1 MVAMFRSIFDTVFSP
16 FINTP
21 AEPLAP
27 EPIFEM
33 NESEYLDDFA
43 LDIFGQ
49 QGTPVYTQ
57 ICMIYSLPDESPI
70 WYSSTDIID
79 VLHAGLE
86 RLSASFPWVAGQVCN
101 DYVATG
107 NSGIYKIKYLD
118 EVPRLTV
125 KDLRGNSGFPTMEE
139 LRKGGYPFRLLDE
152 SVICP
157 HNTLILPRTELLP
170 VCLVQVTFIEG
181 GLIFTFLGHHA
192 VMDGI
197 GQGVIMKLLDK
208 ACRKEQFTDDEIMIG
223 NAPRKDIIPLLDDD
237 VEVGPELSHQLF
249 SSLASAPPPPP
260 PPVAKGA
267 KPSGPPKVFWAYF
280 VFSGKALEELKS
292 LASESLTGGYTSTD
306 DCLTAFIWRSVT
318 RARLHRLRPSDKV
331 TLARA
336 INVRPFLSLPL
347 NYPGLATNMTYHNS
361 TTEQLTGHDLGS
373 IATNLRAEID
383 PKTSN
388 LTHMTKAFATYL
400 DRAEDKT
407 SINLTATLDFS
418 KDIALSSWAKLDTYD
433 LDFGFGV
440 GKPKAVRRPQ
450 FTPMEGLMYLM
461 PKSSDGEIAL
471 ALCLR
476 EEDMERLKSDEEFVR
491 YGKYVV

>member
-1 MVAMFRSIFDTVFSP
+1 MLQPI
-16 FINTP
+16 
-21 AEPLAP
+21 AP

-33 NESEYLDDFA
+33 ADSEYLDDFA

-57 ICMIYSLPDESPI
+57 ICMIYTLPDESPI
-70 WYSSTDIID
+70 WYTSIIEI
-79 VLHAGLE
+79 LQAGLE
-86 RLSASFPWVAGQVCN
+86 RLSTSFPWVAGQVCN

-107 NSGIYKIKYLD
+107 NSGVYKIKYLD

-125 KDLRGNSGFPTMEE
+125 KDLRGDSDSPTMED
-139 LRKGGYPFRLLDE
+139 LRRAEFPFRLLDE

-157 HNTLILPRTELLP
+157 HNTLILPRAEPLP
-170 VCLVQVTFIEG
+170 VCLVQATFIEG

-197 GQGVIMKLLDK
+197 GEGVIMKLLNK
-208 ACRKEQFTDDEIMIG
+208 ACRKEQFTDDEIMVG

-237 VEVGPELSHQLF
+237 VEVGPELGHQLF
-249 SSLASAPPPPP
+249 SSLASVPPPPP
-260 PPVAKGA
+260 PPIIKGV
-267 KPSGPPKVFWAYF
+267 KRSGPPKVFWAYF
-280 VFSGKALEELKS
+280 IFSGTALAELKT
-292 LASESLTGGYTSTD
+292 LASESLTGGYISTD
-306 DCLTAFIWRSVT
+306 DCLTAFIWQSVT

-331 TLARA
+331 TLGRA
-336 INVRPFLSLPL
+336 INIRPYLGLPP
-347 NYPGLATNMTYHNS
+347 NYPGTASNMTYHNS
-361 TTEQLTGHDLGS
+361 TTEQLTSHDLGS

-388 LTHMTKAFATYL
+388 LTYMTKAFATYL
-400 DRAEDKT
+400 HRAEDKT
-407 SINLTATLDFS
+407 SINLTATMDFS
-418 KDIALSSWAKLDTYD
+418 KDIALSSWAKLNTYD

-450 FTPMEGLMYLM
+450 FTPLEGLMYLL
-461 PKSSDGEIAL
+461 PKKGDGEIAL

-476 EEDMERLKSDEEFVR
+476 EEDMEKLKSDEEFTR

>member
-1 MVAMFRSIFDTVFSP
+1 MLQPV
-16 FINTP
+16 
-21 AEPLAP
+21 AP

-33 NESEYLDDFA
+33 ADSEYIDDFA

-57 ICMIYSLPDESPI
+57 ICMIYTLPDESPI
-70 WYSSTDIID
+70 WYTSIIEI
-79 VLHAGLE
+79 LQAGLE
-86 RLSASFPWVAGQVCN
+86 RLSASFPWVAGQVSN

-118 EVPRLTV
+118 EVPRLTI
-125 KDLRGNSGFPTMEE
+125 KDLRGDSDTPTMVDLTKEGFP
-139 LRKGGYPFRLLDE
+139 FRFLDE

-157 HNTLILPRTELLP
+157 HNTLILPRTEPLP
-170 VCLVQVTFIEG
+170 VCLVQATFIEG

-192 VMDGI
+192 VMDGV
-197 GQGVIMKLLDK
+197 GQGVIMKLLNK
-208 ACRKEQFTDDEIMIG
+208 ACRKEQFTDDELMVG

-237 VEVGPELSHQLF
+237 VEVEPELSHQLF

-260 PPVAKGA
+260 PPVIKGA
-267 KPSGPPKVFWAYF
+267 KPAGPPKVFWAYF
-280 VFSGKALEELKS
+280 VFSGKALAELKAS
-292 LASESLTGGYTSTD
+292 ASESLTGGYISTD
-306 DCLTAFIWRSVT
+306 DCLTAFIWKSVT
-318 RARLHRLRPSDKV
+318 RARLHRLRSSDKV

-336 INVRPFLSLPL
+336 INVRPFLSLPP

-388 LTHMTKAFATYL
+388 LTHTTKAFATYL
-400 DRAEDKT
+400 HRTEDKT

-418 KDIALSSWAKLDTYD
+418 KDIALSSWVKLNTYD

-440 GKPKAVRRPQ
+440 GRPRAVRRPQ
-450 FTPMEGLMYLM
+450 FTPLEGLMYLM
-461 PKSSDGEIAL
+461 PKRGDGEIAL
-471 ALCLR
+471 ALCLK
-476 EEDMERLKSDEEFVR
+476 EEDMDRLKSDEEFTS